1 MKVPDT
7 WNVIVTCTHEVPEEL
22 LRTQVPGMSQ
32 YFVLPKYLKY
42 FFTGKYLA
50 TPGWS
55 RLCLLLD
62 YDGTLAPH
70 GAHPDLTVLP
80 PATKEVSIALQEVK
94 KELKAGLLRCCKDL
108 RTCLRF
114 LSLSSLGA
122 VSLTSRPRSDSF
134 SKHAHFEM
142 LLRRLISRTSP
153 MLATMGWTSSTLT
166 AQSLSHPCQKR

>member
-7 WNVIVTCTHEVPEEL
+7 WNVTVTCTHEVPEVL

-80 PATKEVSIALQEVK
+80 PATKEVSIALQK
-94 KELKAGLLRCCKDL
+94 
-108 RTCLRF
+108 
-114 LSLSSLGA
+114 GA
-122 VSLTSRPRSDSF
+122 
-134 SKHAHFEM
+134 
-142 LLRRLISRTSP
+142 
-153 MLATMGWTSSTLT
+153 W
-166 AQSLSHPCQKR
+166 